1 MTEDKVADRLKNA
14 VQKLRLVVEVIS
26 EQALNRAI
34 LINDMSKDLENL
46 TTNIEA
52 KEAELTADLKE
63 LEEVEIEEVEE
74 SEKLTKIDDNPTS
87 PTFGQEIDIA

>member
-63 LEEVEIEEVEE
+63 LEEVEE